1 MAKLKAIKNISN
13 RPLEL
18 VFDNGAERIPPR
30 TVGKFHK
37 EADWKGSF
45 AEKQADEFVK
55 RREAKFVE
63 KNENEVRTNE
73 VVEQK
78 STTESV
84 EKQTQKATNKK

>member
-18 VFDNGAERIPPR
+18 VFDNGTERIPPR
-30 TVGKFHK
+30 EVGKFHK
-37 EADWKGSF
+37 EADWKGSL
-45 AEKQADEFVK
+45 AEKQANEFIK

-63 KNENEVRTNE
+63 KSENEVQTGE
-73 VVEQK
+73 VAEQP
-78 STTESV
+78 TTEP

>member
-18 VFDNGAERIPPR
+18 VFDNGTERIPPR

-37 EADWKGSF
+37 ETDWKGSL

-63 KNENEVRTNE
+63 KNENEVQTSE
-73 VVEQK
+73 VAEQP
-78 STTESV
+78 TTEQA
-84 EKQTQKATNKK
+84 EKQTQKATTKK